1 MQQQTHHVGSRPR
14 IFVGAVLAVMML
26 DAAAALADSYP
37 IAGVD
42 PAQRP
47 AGAPVITEFPKD
59 AAWYQQ
65 ALTGIAE
72 PYPGSLRFL
81 EDQGAWYTPFNRPGM
96 PPPYDIRGW
105 HDRASPSD
113 GDLTQ

>member
-1 MQQQTHHVGSRPR
+1 MQQQTHQVSLRAR
-14 IFVGAVLAVMML
+14 VIVGAVLAVMML
-26 DAAAALADSYP
+26 DAKAALADSFP
-37 IAGVD
+37 IAGID
-42 PAQRP
+42 PSQRP
-47 AGAPVITEFPKD
+47 EGAPVVTEVTKN

-65 ALTGIAE
+65 ALTGVAE

-96 PPPYDIRGW
+96 PPYDIRGW
-105 HDRASPSD
+105 HDRASSSE